1 MKKYVFLLL
10 VSISF
15 FTSCKTPK
23 DIAYLQDLQVG
34 SSVTTQKDGVIR
46 FQPGDK
52 LSIFVHSRDEQMRS
66 LFNLGG
72 GHTMATTSANA
83 SASYTVDINGDI
95 DFPVL
100 GLIKIAGKSRT
111 EVERYIKNEL
121 QTQNLCKDAVVIV
134 QFYQMYFSVLG
145 NFGGSGS
152 HPITRDKTTI
162 LEAISQSGD
171 LGILGK
177 RKNILVL
184 RQEGSQQKPY
194 WIDLTDSKSIYNS
207 PVYYIKQNDIVYVE
221 PNNMA
226 KRSSTVM
233 GSQAFTPSFWMSM
246 FSFLT
251 SAALLI
257 IKL

>member
-1 MKKYVFLLL
+1 MKKYFFLLL

-72 GHTMATTSANA
+72 GHTMVSTSANA

-145 NFGGSGS
+145 K
-152 HPITRDKTTI
+152 I
-162 LEAISQSGD
+162 
-171 LGILGK
+171 
-177 RKNILVL
+177 
-184 RQEGSQQKPY
+184 
-194 WIDLTDSKSIYNS
+194 IYFF
-207 PVYYIKQNDIVYVE
+207 
-221 PNNMA
+221 
-226 KRSSTVM
+226 
-233 GSQAFTPSFWMSM
+233 FTPSGVSK
-246 FSFLT
+246 SKNKSCHFLHI
-251 SAALLI
+251 LI
-257 IKL
+257 QSND

>member
-1 MKKYVFLLL
+1 MV
-10 VSISF
+10 
-15 FTSCKTPK
+15 
-23 DIAYLQDLQVG
+23 
-34 SSVTTQKDGVIR
+34 
-46 FQPGDK
+46 
-52 LSIFVHSRDEQMRS
+52 
-66 LFNLGG
+66 N
-72 GHTMATTSANA
+72 TSANA

-221 PNNMA
+221 PNDMA

>member
-1 MKKYVFLLL
+1 MKKYFFLLL

-72 GHTMATTSANA
+72 GHTMVTTSPNA

-221 PNNMA
+221 PNDMA